1 MVERLKEIGKRI
13 LEWWKKFDIKKRV
26 AIISAIAAVVLT
38 FVILGMVLTRTK
50 MVDLI
55 TCESTAESS
64 KIKELLD
71 AAGIE
76 NKVSDDGLRIQVDE
90 GDKSAATLEL
100 GANGYPTADYDMN
113 SVFSGG
119 FSATESDKE
128 KKYNAYVESKIASDL
143 SSMDLID
150 EAKVTLYA
158 AADNGTIYT
167 LDEEAFVS
175 VSLKLNDEIDE
186 DTAAGLAR
194 FIATAVGNKDTSNIT
209 IMDYSAKLLFSGEAP
224 DSTGIASSTMM
235 SQLKKSTD
243 QMKSAVKEIFLSQGY
258 DAVTVAP
265 QLKLDASKSSETSVE
280 YSAPEGRDEGML
292 DSEEWFRSNSTNG
305 VNGTP
310 GTDSND
316 DATYMIETG
325 GESSSES
332 DEGNKKYLPN
342 RKETTTERSAGNII
356 PEESS
361 ISVVLTNY
369 VYYDED
375 ELKAQGELDDI
386 TFDEFVAQNRGRVQ
400 VDVDDELI
408 NSVSM
413 ATGINA
419 ENISVLSYEEPFFQ
433 PSTAGG
439 LPWSMI
445 LTIIVLVLIVLLLA
459 FVVFRSTRPVVVE
472 EIEPETSVEDLI
484 ASTTSPLE
492 EIEYDEGTEALKAIN
507 KFVDENPEA
516 VAQLLRNWLNDD
528 WGE

>member
-1 MVERLKEIGKRI
+1 M
-13 LEWWKKFDIKKRV
+13 
-26 AIISAIAAVVLT
+26 
-38 FVILGMVLTRTK
+38 
-50 MVDLI
+50 
-55 TCESTAESS
+55 
-64 KIKELLD
+64 
-71 AAGIE
+71 
-76 NKVSDDGLRIQVDE
+76 
-90 GDKSAATLEL
+90 
-100 GANGYPTADYDMN
+100 
-113 SVFSGG
+113 
-119 FSATESDKE
+119 
-128 KKYNAYVESKIASDL
+128 
-143 SSMDLID
+143 
-150 EAKVTLYA
+150 
-158 AADNGTIYT
+158 
-167 LDEEAFVS
+167 
-175 VSLKLNDEIDE
+175 
-186 DTAAGLAR
+186 
-194 FIATAVGNKDTSNIT
+194 
-209 IMDYSAKLLFSGEAP
+209 
-224 DSTGIASSTMM
+224 
-235 SQLKKSTD
+235 
-243 QMKSAVKEIFLSQGY
+243 
-258 DAVTVAP
+258 
-265 QLKLDASKSSETSVE
+265 
-280 YSAPEGRDEGML
+280 
-292 DSEEWFRSNSTNG
+292 
-305 VNGTP
+305 
-310 GTDSND
+310 
-316 DATYMIETG
+316 
-325 GESSSES
+325 
-332 DEGNKKYLPN
+332 
-342 RKETTTERSAGNII
+342 
-356 PEESS
+356 
-361 ISVVLTNY
+361 TNY